1 MVGQCLCHPLPYHI
15 ESTRDHPSYTAHAC
29 NYHIDMNT
37 LVCLDTKPRWK
48 NSILQFKTSEEIGV
62 ENDETAQNHR
72 TWTSQLEPKILTTLF
87 TLNME

>member
-37 LVCLDTKPRWK
+37 LVCLDEKVAYC
-48 NSILQFKTSEEIGV
+48 NSKTSEEIGV
-62 ENDETAQNHR
+62 ENNETTQPIEH
-72 TWTSQLEPKILTTLF
+72 
-87 TLNME
+87 